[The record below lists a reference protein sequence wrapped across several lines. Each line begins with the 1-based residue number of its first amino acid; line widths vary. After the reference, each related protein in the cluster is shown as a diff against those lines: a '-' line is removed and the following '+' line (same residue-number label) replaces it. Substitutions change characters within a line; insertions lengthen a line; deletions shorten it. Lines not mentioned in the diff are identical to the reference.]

1 MIRGKVAS
9 SGMRLDHLMRGKT
22 FGHTTK
28 GNPRVWRMSSC
39 TDNMN
44 IQNPADGY
52 KSDTLSLLVQVL
64 TGPVQHQDS
73 QKHAATVVDI
83 YIGLYFDFEAA
94 KPLAAL
100 ITGHHSL
107 CKEMG
112 F

>member
-1 MIRGKVAS
+1 MSCVLRPAVQRYIEGTVQEMIRGKVAS

-22 FGHTTK
+22 FGHPTK

-64 TGPVQHQDS
+64 TGPV
-73 QKHAATVVDI
+73 
-83 YIGLYFDFEAA
+83 
-94 KPLAAL
+94 
-100 ITGHHSL
+100 
-107 CKEMG
+107 
-112 F
+112 